1 MQVDADFYRRDDMA
15 INELNHINIRTVKM
29 EETKD
34 FFVNVVGLEI
44 GFRPISRRTGIGFTV
59 ARFQSSI
66 CRSAIRKGIPDH
78 AQRSGKWSRSYWV
91 ICRFGRGR
99 ETLLDH
105 GVTYRKCLA
114 GGGRLVQVFFLDPNG
129 VQVELAFD
137 ADAEGVT
144 NDNFVPVDAG
154 LGV

>member
-1 MQVDADFYRRDDMA
+1 MA

-34 FFVNVVGLEI
+34 FFIDVVGLEI
-44 GFRPISRRTGIGFTV
+44 GFRPDFPSHGYWLYCGEVPIVHLSLSDPEGDPRTMH
-59 ARFQSSI
+59 S
-66 CRSAIRKGIPDH
+66 
-78 AQRSGKWSRSYWV
+78 
-91 ICRFGRGR
+91 GRGNGLDHIGLSAR
-99 ETLLDH
+99 DLAGTEETLSDH

-144 NDNFVPVDAG
+144 NDNFMPVDAAG